1 MGRLVALIV
10 AIALIAPA
18 PTALP
23 AAAAPDA
30 VQPATSGGPH
40 LDAPTREDGALAV
53 TPLQL
58 PARRQVCTGATIPLA
73 FLVQNISPGLEV
85 PLPVFEAGVTVSDDQ
100 GRVREAQTNAGG
112 FLRMQW
118 PADREGQVRLTVK
131 ATKPNY
137 VPSAPVS
144 IDIQVAA
151 CSWGMS
157 IYFHEEYAV
166 IAEMGFVVG
175 ADVRWSGTLRAKP
188 AQGEDAGSD
197 IELAGG
203 SGTYRFYASDQ
214 IQAPLHWSIDPP
226 VSGDYE
232 INVRGH
238 SDGQTM
244 KLEISTTPTDYPK
257 YVPLKLTDYSNRGIE
272 VNFKPP
278 APVSGGNGLFL
289 ELNKVN
295 TPTFPV
301 SGGSVS
307 LSSGIS
313 CFFYTDKRTGYSLSV
328 LVYPLKDMG
337 AAVPP
342 GAQLG
347 MVP

>member
-1 MGRLVALIV
+1 MGRLIALIV
-10 AIALIAPA
+10 GIALV
-18 PTALP
+18 LP
-23 AAAAPDA
+23 AAPAYGAVRPLHPGTPDLN
-30 VQPATSGGPH
+30 G
-40 LDAPTREDGALAV
+40 PTREDGMLGV
-53 TPLQL
+53 TPIQL
-58 PARRQVCTGATIPLA
+58 PSRGQVCTGATIPLA
-73 FLVQNISPGLEV
+73 FLVQNVSPGLEV
-85 PLPVFEAGVTVSDDQ
+85 PMPVFEAGVSVSDDQ
-100 GRVREAQTNAGG
+100 GRVREAQTNAAG

-118 PADREGQVRLTVK
+118 PADHDGRVRLTVK
-131 ATKPNY
+131 ATKANY
-137 VPSAPVS
+137 VPSAPVT
-144 IDIQVAA
+144 IDIEVGA
-151 CSWGMS
+151 CSWAMS
-157 IYFHEEYAV
+157 IRFHEEYAV
-166 IAEMGFVVG
+166 ISEMGFVVG

-203 SGTYRFYASDQ
+203 SGTFRFYASDQ
-214 IQAPLHWSIDPP
+214 IQAPLHWSIDPA

-232 INVRGH
+232 IKVRGR
-238 SDGQTM
+238 SDGRTM
-244 KLEISTTPTDYPK
+244 NLEIATTPTDYPK

-313 CFFYTDKRTGYSLSV
+313 CFFYTDKRTGYSLSI
-328 LVYPLKDMG
+328 LVYPLKDQG
-337 AAVPP
+337 AVIQPDALLGLVP
-342 GAQLG
+342 
-347 MVP
+347 